1 MSGKLSF
8 FTELK
13 RRNVYKVAVGYGV
26 VGWLV
31 VQVATSVLPTFH
43 APDWTAQTLIVLV
56 VLGFPVALIIA
67 WAFEMTPEGM
77 KRTENISPD
86 QPLPQWSRRKFAA
99 VFATLTLVAAGLLGW
114 QLLRT
119 KILSPV
125 EGGSHATPDTAGL
138 AGARPSINEKSI
150 AVLPFEN
157 LSSDKE
163 NAYFADGIQD
173 EILTRLSKIATLK
186 VISRTSTQK
195 YKSAPDNLRE
205 IGQRLGVAN
214 LLEGSVQK
222 IGNAAHIN
230 VQLIRVATDEHLWAE
245 SYNRKLDDIFAVE
258 AEVAQNIASALNAKL
273 TGAEEQLLARKP
285 TSNPAAYDAYLRG
298 IGRIHEPTQ
307 KSLNAA
313 VDSFQEAV
321 RLDPQFATAWAELCR
336 AHSMIYF
343 HYMDRSE
350 ARRIAAGKSVAE
362 AVRLQPQSPE
372 TQLAQADFQ
381 YWVQLDYRGARD
393 LLQQLHLSWPSNADI
408 VKDLAYS
415 SARLGEWKQSA
426 DYLDEA
432 ISLSPRELYLRGQ
445 AASGRL
451 AMRDFAGTLRMLDE
465 ALQIWPG
472 DGDLLDLKAQAF
484 QGMGQLDQAQ
494 TIVDRLRTAP
504 DGRGVNAIVNQAR
517 LRRTPAVAFPYLQA
531 LGETTAPNFS
541 DLGDLINFAILLEQ
555 SGDNTKS
562 RVMFLKVR
570 DASEATLKEQP
581 DNAFPIALRAYASAG
596 LKDREAALSGIDKA
610 LALTAND
617 ARNRGTVEEIKA
629 RMLVR
634 FGEKDPAIALLQHL
648 LAISYDGLGEAP
660 LTPALLRLDPDF
672 DSLRG
677 DPRFEKLCQE
687 PTK

>member
-1 MSGKLSF
+1 MSDKPSF

-13 RRNVYKVAVGYGV
+13 RRNVYRVAVAYAV
-26 VGWLV
+26 VSWLLIQIATQVFPFFDIPNWAVRLV
-31 VQVATSVLPTFH
+31 VVL
-43 APDWTAQTLIVLV
+43 L
-56 VLGFPVALIIA
+56 VLGFPVALILA
-67 WAFEMTPEGM
+67 WAFEITPEGI
-77 KRTENISPD
+77 KRTDEV
-86 QPLPQWSRRKFAA
+86 LPEESIASRRGRKLIAFTAVAA
-99 VFATLTLVAAGLLGW
+99 VIAAGLFAFQW
-114 QLLRT
+114 MKSKSTVTPR
-119 KILSPV
+119 LS
-125 EGGSHATPDTAGL
+125 EATTASL
-138 AGARPSINEKSI
+138 PIAEKSI

-163 NAYFADGIQD
+163 NTYFADGIQD

-214 LLEGSVQK
+214 LLEGRVQK
-222 IGNAAHIN
+222 IGNSAHIN

-273 TGAEEQLLARKP
+273 TGTEEQLLARKP
-285 TSNPAAYDAYLRG
+285 TNNPAAYDSYLRG
-298 IGRIHEPTQ
+298 IGKIREPTE
-307 KSLNAA
+307 KSLNEA
-313 VDSFQEAV
+313 VGSFEEAV
-321 RLDPQFATAWAELCR
+321 RLDPQFALAWAELCR

-350 ARRIAAGKSVAE
+350 ARRTAAAKSVAE
-362 AVRLQPQSPE
+362 AVRLQPQLPE
-372 TQLAQADFQ
+372 TQLAKADFQ

-445 AASGRL
+445 AASGHL
-451 AMRDFAGTLRMLDE
+451 AMRDFKNTLRTLDD

-472 DGDLLDLKAQAF
+472 DVGLLGLKAQTF

-494 TIVDRLRTAP
+494 TIVDRLQPGP
-504 DGRGVNAIVNQAR
+504 DREGIGAIWAQAKF
-517 LRRTPAVAFPYLQA
+517 RRTPAVALLYFQA
-531 LGETTAPNFS
+531 LGEQAAPTFS
-541 DLGDLINFAILLEQ
+541 DIGDLIPFAILLEL
-555 SGDNTKS
+555 SGDMTKS
-562 RVMFLKVR
+562 RAMFLKAR
-570 DASEATLKEQP
+570 DASEAALKEQP

-596 LKDREAALSGIDKA
+596 LRDRDAALSGIDQA
-610 LALTAND
+610 LALTVND

-634 FGEKDPAIALLQHL
+634 FGEKDLAIALLQHL

-672 DSLRG
+672 DALRG
-677 DPRFEKLCQE
+677 DPRFQKLCE
-687 PTK
+687 EKRP

>member
-1 MSGKLSF
+1 
-8 FTELK
+8 
-13 RRNVYKVAVGYGV
+13 VA
-26 VGWLV
+26 
-31 VQVATSVLPTFH
+31 
-43 APDWTAQTLIVLV
+43 
-56 VLGFPVALIIA
+56 LGFPIALVLA
-67 WAFEMTPEGM
+67 WAFELTPEGI
-77 KRTENISPD
+77 KRAEDVAPGESIT
-86 QPLPQWSRRKFAA
+86 RKTGRKLVGITVALA
-99 VFATLTLVAAGLLGW
+99 VIAAGLFAFQFLRGKPAATAAPGATVAAVAPPAP
-114 QLLRT
+114 LL
-119 KILSPV
+119 IS
-125 EGGSHATPDTAGL
+125 
-138 AGARPSINEKSI
+138 EKSI

-163 NAYFADGIQD
+163 NAYFAEGIQD

-205 IGQRLGVAN
+205 IGQQLGVAN

-230 VQLIRVATDEHLWAE
+230 VQLIRVATDDHLWAE

-285 TSNPAAYDAYLRG
+285 TDNPAAYDAYLRG
-298 IGRIHEPTQ
+298 IEKIQQTE

-313 VDSFQEAV
+313 VHFFEEAV
-321 RLDPQFATAWAELCR
+321 RLDPQFALAWAELCR

-350 ARRIAAGKSVAE
+350 ARRTAAAKSVAE
-362 AVRLQPQSPE
+362 AVRLQPQLPE
-372 TQLAQADFQ
+372 TQLAKADFQ

-426 DYLDEA
+426 DYLDAA

-445 AASGRL
+445 AASGHL
-451 AMRDFAGTLRMLDE
+451 AMRDFANALRTLDD

-472 DGDLLDLKAQAF
+472 DVSLLDLKAQTF
-484 QGMGQLDQAQ
+484 QAMGQLDQAQ
-494 TIVDRLRTAP
+494 TIVDRLQPGP
-504 DGRGVNAIVNQAR
+504 DREGMNAIVAQAK
-517 LRRTPAVAFPYLQA
+517 LRRTPGVALPYFQA
-531 LGETTAPNFS
+531 LEERAAPTFS
-541 DLGDLINFAILLEQ
+541 DIAELIPFAILLEL

-562 RVMFLKVR
+562 RAMFLKAR
-570 DASEATLKEQP
+570 DALEPALKEQP

-596 LKDREAALSGIDKA
+596 LRDRDPALSGIDQA
-610 LALTAND
+610 LALTVND

-634 FGEKDPAIALLQHL
+634 FGEKDLAISLLQHL
-648 LAISYDGLGEAP
+648 LAISYDGVAEAP

-672 DSLRG
+672 DSLRD
-677 DPRFEKLCQE
+677 DPRFQKLCQE
-687 PTK
+687 PK